1 MSLEL
6 IDWSDDLA
14 FQVFRDLDL
23 YDRIEA
29 ALWRGD
35 DAHPLALWCDW
46 RAWAGWRAVTRIAV
60 WRRGATLL
68 PIAVLG
74 WQPTGAK
81 GVVQAA
87 LLARDHKLHRRALIP
102 LARRLRKHLPDVA
115 AEAGLTRIECRS
127 WTGHPTA
134 GRLLT
139 AIGFRLEVA
148 ELAGMPGTFAQY
160 VLTLDPGGEP
170 PCA

>member
-6 IDWSDDLA
+6 IGWSDDLA
-14 FQVFRDLDL
+14 FEVFRDLDL
-23 YDRIEA
+23 NDRIEA

-35 DAHPLALWCDW
+35 DAHPLALWSDW

-60 WRRGATLL
+60 WREGATMR
-68 PIAVLG
+68 PVAVLG
-74 WQPTGAK
+74 WQPTGAQ

-87 LLARDHKLHRRALIP
+87 LLARDHKLHRRALAS
-102 LARRLRKHLPDVA
+102 LARRLRAHLLDHA

-134 GRLLT
+134 GRLLRSV
-139 AIGFRLEVA
+139 GFRLELA
-148 ELAGMPGTFAQY
+148 ELPGMPAAFAQY
-160 VLTLDPGGEP
+160 ALTLDPGGQP

>member
-6 IDWSDDLA
+6 IGWSDELA

-23 YDRIEA
+23 NDRIEA

-35 DAHPLALWCDW
+35 DAHPLALWSDW

-60 WRRGATLL
+60 WREGATIL

-74 WQPTGAK
+74 WQPTGAQ

-87 LLARDHKLHRRALIP
+87 LLAAR
-102 LARRLRKHLPDVA
+102 LADAAAARCDVA
-115 AEAGLTRIECRS
+115 VIVTQPASKSQQNAQRR
-127 WTGHPTA
+127 
-134 GRLLT
+134 
-139 AIGFRLEVA
+139 GFDPLYARA
-148 ELAGMPGTFAQY
+148 
-160 VLTLDPGGEP
+160 VLVRQP
-170 PCA
+170 